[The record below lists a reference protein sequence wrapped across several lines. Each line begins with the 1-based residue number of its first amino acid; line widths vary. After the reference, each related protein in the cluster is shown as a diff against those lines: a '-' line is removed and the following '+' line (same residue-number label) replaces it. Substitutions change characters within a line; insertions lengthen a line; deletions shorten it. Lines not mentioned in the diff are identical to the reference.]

1 MHGAGERSSAYL
13 PASPSRMARAL
24 VVCSRGPEKRGGG
37 AGADT
42 KELADVARRESLG
55 GKSIGLPG
63 ECGEVGGS
71 MC

>member
-1 MHGAGERSSAYL
+1 
-13 PASPSRMARAL
+13 MARAL